1 MQENKIQENK
11 NKIER
16 KMKTITNIAPE
27 DVILTPVL
35 TEKSHK
41 LSEKGKFVF
50 ICRIDA
56 TKPQIKRAVE
66 KIFGVKVKKV
76 NTMIYRGKVKRRGI
90 FVGRRPSFKKAIV
103 SIEGKLD
110 IGKITEKFTLPAN
123 K

>member
-11 NKIER
+11 NKIE
-16 KMKTITNIAPE
+16 KKVKIVPDIAPE
-27 DVILTPVL
+27 DIILNPVL

-41 LSEKGKFVF
+41 LSENKKFVF

-76 NTMIYRGKVKRRGI
+76 NTMIYKGKIKRRGI

-103 SIEGKLD
+103 SIEGQLD

>member
-11 NKIER
+11 NKIE
-16 KMKTITNIAPE
+16 KKVKIVPDIAPE
-27 DVILTPVL
+27 DIILNPVL
-35 TEKSHK
+35 TEKSYK
-41 LSEKGKFVF
+41 LSENKKFVF
-50 ICRIDA
+50 ICRLDA

-76 NTMIYRGKVKRRGI
+76 NTMIYKGKVKRRGI

-103 SIEGKLD
+103 SIEGQLD
-110 IGKITEKFTLPAN
+110 IGKITEKFTLPSN

>member
-11 NKIER
+11 NKIE
-16 KMKTITNIAPE
+16 KKVKIVPDIASE
-27 DVILTPVL
+27 DIILNPVL
-35 TEKSHK
+35 TERSHK
-41 LSEKGKFVF
+41 LSENKKFVF
-50 ICRIDA
+50 ICRLDA

-76 NTMIYRGKVKRRGI
+76 NTMIYRGKMKRRGI

-103 SIEGKLD
+103 SIEGQLD
-110 IGKITEKFTLPAN
+110 IGKITEKFTLPSN

>member
-11 NKIER
+11 NKIE
-16 KMKTITNIAPE
+16 KKVKIVPDIAPE
-27 DVILTPVL
+27 DIILNPVL

-41 LSEKGKFVF
+41 LSENKKFVF
-50 ICRIDA
+50 ICRLDA

-76 NTMIYRGKVKRRGI
+76 NTMIYKGKVKRRGI

-103 SIEGKLD
+103 SIEGQLD
-110 IGKITEKFTLPAN
+110 IGKITEKFTLPSN

>member
-11 NKIER
+11 NKIE
-16 KMKTITNIAPE
+16 KKVKIVPDIAPE
-27 DVILTPVL
+27 DIILNPVL

-41 LSEKGKFVF
+41 LSENKKFVF

-66 KIFGVKVKKV
+66 KMFGVKVKKV
-76 NTMIYRGKVKRRGI
+76 NTMIYKGKIKRRGI

-103 SIEGKLD
+103 SIEGQLD

>member
-11 NKIER
+11 NKIE
-16 KMKTITNIAPE
+16 KKVKIVPDIAPE
-27 DVILTPVL
+27 DTILNPVL

-41 LSEKGKFVF
+41 LSENKKFVF
-50 ICRIDA
+50 ICRLDA

-76 NTMIYRGKVKRRGI
+76 NTMIYKGKVKRRGI

-103 SIEGKLD
+103 SIEGQLD
-110 IGKITEKFTLPAN
+110 IGKITEKFTLPSN